1 MPRQSRKSTQ
11 NAVNAVAEIPTPPT
25 VEISMELVEI
35 PTNILRFLNELPMMG
50 DVVQWI
56 EGFRDAL
63 RKMLGDVDRVT
74 VSVNTNCDLINPE
87 KYLPHVAIK
96 QYPQQMGESSETVV
110 ASLDNGSTPSQQVL
124 EDLRQLGHSLDGYYP
139 PNAYDYYYA
148 GCAYLGTILLFRER
162 SKSPISEKT
171 NATMH
176 ALQNFMNFAL
186 SDLVTRNYYFRPIN
200 RVFYD
205 ILIGL
210 VREAG
215 LSMQDIR
222 ILSYMLLGYSYK
234 QVGDRMKVT
243 IDTVRKHM
251 KRIYRKT
258 KTGSLAE
265 LFAKYFT
272 PRLGIQGLGEDE
284 MI

>member
-11 NAVNAVAEIPTPPT
+11 NAVNAVAEIPAPTP
-25 VEISMELVEI
+25 VEI
-35 PTNILRFLNELPMMG
+35 PMALVDIPVNVLRFLNELPMTG
-50 DVVQWI
+50 DVVEWI
-56 EGFRDAL
+56 ESFRDVL
-63 RKMLGDVDRVT
+63 HRMLGDVDRVA
-74 VSVNTNCDLINPE
+74 VKVNTNCDLINPE
-87 KYLPHVAIK
+87 TYKPTFEVV
-96 QYPQQMGESSETVV
+96 QYPQQKGETSETVV
-110 ASLDNGSTPSQQVL
+110 TPLENGTPPSQAL
-124 EDLRQLGHSLDGYYP
+124 IGDLREFGHSLDDYHP
-139 PNAYDYYYA
+139 PLAYDYFYA

-162 SKSPISEKT
+162 SKQPISEKT

-176 ALQNFMNFAL
+176 ALQAFMNFVL

-205 ILIGL
+205 ILLGL
-210 VREAG
+210 IKEAG
-215 LSMQDIR
+215 LSMQDVR

-272 PRLGIQGLGEDE
+272 PRLGIQGLGEDD
-284 MI
+284 II

>member
-11 NAVNAVAEIPTPPT
+11 NAVNTVAEIPVPPPF
-25 VEISMELVEI
+25 EIPMELVDI
-35 PTNILRFLNELPMMG
+35 PANILRFLNELPLMG

-56 EGFRDAL
+56 EAFREAL
-63 RKMLGDVDRVT
+63 RLMLGDVDRVALK
-74 VSVNTNCDLINPE
+74 VNTNCDLINPE
-87 KYLPHVAIK
+87 AYKPGLEVA
-96 QYPQQMGESSETVV
+96 QYPQQKGESSETVV
-110 ASLDNGSTPSQQVL
+110 TSLDNGTAPSQIFIG
-124 EDLRQLGHSLDGYYP
+124 DLRQIGHSLHDYHP
-139 PNAYDYYYA
+139 PLAYDYFYA
-148 GCAYLGTILLFRER
+148 GCAYLGTVLLFRER
-162 SKSPISEKT
+162 TKPPISDKT

-176 ALQNFMNFAL
+176 ALQGFMNFAL

-205 ILIGL
+205 ILLGL
-210 VREAG
+210 VKEAG